1 MTRKQRDELDR
12 KLARFHQRALE
23 PCNGLELERL
33 TELIEDLEFQ
43 LLAGALMPEPAHD
56 EIPAQTPSV
65 CTGIMLNREL
75 RSRLAIQLNRIRA
88 CAPRPSR
95 QSD

>member
-12 KLARFHQRALE
+12 KLARFYQRALE

-43 LLAGALMPEPAHD
+43 LLA
-56 EIPAQTPSV
+56 
-65 CTGIMLNREL
+65 R
-75 RSRLAIQLNRIRA
+75 RLDA
-88 CAPRPSR
+88 
-95 QSD
+95 